1 MKEKYL
7 DFEKNFL
14 SPYAQRSYE
23 TKGRVIKVAECP
35 MRTEFQR
42 DRDRIIHSKAFRRL
56 KHKTQVFVSPSSDH
70 FRTRLTHTLEV
81 TQIARTISRCLC
93 LNEDL
98 TEAIALG
105 HDLGHTPFGH
115 TGERVLN
122 DITGHFRHNEQSLRV
137 VELLED
143 DGKGLNLTWEVR
155 DGILNHSGPNQ
166 PSTLE
171 GAVVRISDRIAY
183 LNHDVDDAI
192 TAGIIKESDISQEI
206 EEVLGKG
213 KGVKINTIVNDI
225 IQNSIG
231 KDEIIMSETC
241 HEAMQNLRA
250 FMFDRVYGATSAKIE
265 ETKARRLLETLFSF
279 YEKNDLEVPSVYK
292 KNSNDPKRYITDYIA
307 QMSDNYA
314 VKMFEKYFMPQNW
327 NQGN

>member
-1 MKEKYL
+1 M
-7 DFEKNFL
+7 
-14 SPYAQRSYE
+14 
-23 TKGRVIKVAECP
+23 
-35 MRTEFQR
+35 
-42 DRDRIIHSKAFRRL
+42 
-56 KHKTQVFVSPSSDH
+56 
-70 FRTRLTHTLEV
+70 
-81 TQIARTISRCLC
+81 C

-98 TEAIALG
+98 YRSNSFRTWFR
-105 HDLGHTPFGH
+105 HTPFGH

-206 EEVLGKG
+206 EEVLGK
-213 KGVKINTIVNDI
+213 
-225 IQNSIG
+225 
-231 KDEIIMSETC
+231 
-241 HEAMQNLRA
+241 
-250 FMFDRVYGATSAKIE
+250 
-265 ETKARRLLETLFSF
+265 
-279 YEKNDLEVPSVYK
+279 EKVSK
-292 KNSNDPKRYITDYIA
+292 
-307 QMSDNYA
+307 
-314 VKMFEKYFMPQNW
+314 
-327 NQGN
+327 